1 MRFNLKL
8 LHQGLILIL
17 LPIAFEMAFIPY
29 LGNLLNNADRDLT
42 KETHSLALIDHANH
56 LIFLFGQATLA
67 ARLYRTFS
75 NQMAMERYQEQITE
89 IKANLADFAILCQNS
104 PEETGRL
111 AKVQAAARQTLDT
124 LRQTVEQD
132 RVDAAIISEIES
144 QANKLAKEL
153 REFIEFER
161 FKETIRPNFQIQ
173 SRQSVMKVLTFGVAA
188 NLLLGLALAV
198 YFNKATVARLK
209 ILMDNTRRLAKKED
223 LLPRIGGKDEVG
235 ALDLVFHI
243 MAESLDDASRKN
255 QELMKTV
262 GQDLRKPLTT
272 IQLSL
277 NALSDGVFGDLTE
290 RAQKEISISEF
301 NTARLINLISDLTD
315 IEKLDSGKLDIEL
328 CQADLNQILEASV
341 GVVSS
346 YASRKQIALIVEPTE
361 ACIMA
366 DRNRLVQVLV
376 NLLSNAVKFSP
387 KGSTVKLAA
396 ERVANQI
403 EVRVT
408 DQGRGVPEEFRETIF
423 ERFKQVQKEDAKTD
437 QGSGLGLAIC
447 KAIINGHNGI
457 IGVTASAGS
466 GSTFWFRIPA
476 ETGNGECHE
485 IKVENNA
492 E

>member
-1 MRFNLKL
+1 
-8 LHQGLILIL
+8 
-17 LPIAFEMAFIPY
+17 
-29 LGNLLNNADRDLT
+29 
-42 KETHSLALIDHANH
+42 
-56 LIFLFGQATLA
+56 
-67 ARLYRTFS
+67 
-75 NQMAMERYQEQITE
+75 
-89 IKANLADFAILCQNS
+89 
-104 PEETGRL
+104 
-111 AKVQAAARQTLDT
+111 
-124 LRQTVEQD
+124 
-132 RVDAAIISEIES
+132 
-144 QANKLAKEL
+144 
-153 REFIEFER
+153 
-161 FKETIRPNFQIQ
+161 
-173 SRQSVMKVLTFGVAA
+173 
-188 NLLLGLALAV
+188 
-198 YFNKATVARLK
+198 
-209 ILMDNTRRLAKKED
+209 MDNTRRLAKKED

-328 CQADLNQILEASV
+328 CQADLNQILEESV

-447 KAIINGHNGI
+447 KAIINGHNGT